1 MMTDARQGDGER
13 LGWWRWMTSCAGM
26 MTETDRKNS
35 NRFTGWTFAWAVSF
49 VGATLVLK
57 AGLVPEGAA
66 SWAVALAPD
75 VLGLAALLAY
85 VRFLRQT
92 DELMRKIQLEGLAV
106 GFGVGVVF
114 AMGYRLLE
122 RAGAPDLDIN
132 DVVLVMLLAWVVGQ
146 LVALRRYR

>member
-1 MMTDARQGDGER
+1 MMTDARQSDGER

-26 MTETDRKNS
+26 MTETDRRNS

-75 VLGLAALLAY
+75 VLGVAALLAY

-92 DELMRKIQLEGLAV
+92 DELLRKIQLEGLAV

-122 RAGAPDLDIN
+122 RAGAPGLDI
-132 DVVLVMLLAWVVGQ
+132 DDPVLVMLFAWVVGQ